1 VNEDH
6 RKAITCALVAS
17 TVWGTVYVTIKVGL
31 NHGMPPLSFAGIR
44 FFASGLILLGIAW
57 AMGRLKVERSDIWKL
72 ALLGLFQTG
81 LQNALF
87 FTGVHLTNAGVS
99 AIFIN
104 LQPFFVI
111 LFAPLFFEGSKVTP
125 IRMFGVI
132 VGFGGVVAVTGGWGS
147 LPDGYSLGILS
158 LVGAAITWAF
168 SNIAVKRMI
177 ATRDPIV
184 VTSVQMTLGAAP
196 LVLVGRFVEGP
207 LMAGADTTAWLMLGY
222 LAVFATWVPF
232 FAWYKAL
239 SFGEV
244 GRVSVFAFLLPVYG
258 VVSGWLFLNE
268 KMSVGIALGMV
279 MVAAGIAL
287 VNVNARLLSR
297 GTP

>member
-1 VNEDH
+1 MEHH
-6 RKAITCALVAS
+6 RKAVIYALVA
-17 TVWGTVYVTIKVGL
+17 TAVWGTVYVSIKVGL
-31 NHGMPPLSFAGIR
+31 NHGMHPLSFAGIR
-44 FFASGLILLGIAW
+44 FFTSGLILLGIARV
-57 AMGRLKVERSDIWKL
+57 MGMLKVARADIWKL
-72 ALLGLFQTG
+72 ALLGVFQTG

-111 LFAPLFFEGSKVTP
+111 LFAPLFFKGSRITP
-125 IRMFGVI
+125 VRIIGVL
-132 VGFGGVVAVTGGWGS
+132 VGFGGVVAVTGGWGE
-147 LPDGYSLGILS
+147 LPAGYALGILS
-158 LVGAAITWAF
+158 LVGAALTWAF

-184 VTSVQMTLGAAP
+184 VTSIQMTLGAAP
-196 LVLVGRFVEGP
+196 LVLVGRLVEGP

-232 FAWYKAL
+232 FSWYKAL
-239 SFGEV
+239 SYGEV

-258 VVSGWLFLNE
+258 VISGWLLLGE
-268 KMSVGIALGMV
+268 AMSAGMALGMA
-279 MVAAGIAL
+279 MVAIGILL
-287 VNVNARLLSR
+287 VNVNARLISR